1 MPLGAAIGAAT
12 AIAGASSAGDSAQA
26 SIDWAKEQYAQN
38 KANLQPYMTF
48 GQTNLPNYQNSLGQ
62 YETNLGTYAQPYT
75 MADYQ
80 KSPLYTPM
88 VSNLEELQATPG
100 YQFQLQQGLQG
111 VQNSAAATGGL
122 LSGAAAKAMNN
133 YAQNQASTGFQNAWQ
148 RAQQAYGTAF
158 NQNLAQNAQ
167 IMNMY
172 GQNVNNYGTASGM
185 GLTAANSL
193 AESGA
198 NLAGTAQKGYANL
211 GEAQAGMG
219 QLGADFS
226 SAMNQKNSQG
236 YTGWEQIGNWAGGL
250 IG

>member
-1 MPLGAAIGAAT
+1 MPFAVAGAAAG
-12 AIAGASSAGDSAQA
+12 IAGSAMSAGSQEDYINQV
-26 SIDWAKEQYAQN
+26 KQMYEQNQQ
-38 KANLQPYMTF
+38 NLQPYMNF
-48 GQTNLPNYQNSLGQ
+48 GQTNLPNYQNALGQ

-80 KSPLYTPM
+80 QSPLYTPM
-88 VSNLEELQATPG
+88 VSNLAELQATPG

-158 NQNLAQNAQ
+158 NQNLSQNAQ

-172 GQNVNNYGTASGM
+172 GQNVNNYGNASGV
-185 GLTAANSL
+185 GLNAAST
-193 AESGA
+193 
-198 NLAGTAQKGYANL
+198 LAGTSGAMANAMGQGYQNL
-211 GEAQAGMG
+211 SAGQAGIG
-219 QLGADFS
+219 QQIG
-226 SAMNQKNSQG
+226 SAINSMNEPNSQG
-236 YTGWEQIGNWAGGL
+236 YTGWQQIGNWAGGL